1 MSRVA
6 PVLLFS
12 AALSLM
18 ASIQTKSEAQTPSG
32 IPDYF
37 FSTWTVNRDC
47 TEVHAGSGGHTIPG
61 SQFRVVRSQTADGG
75 VAYTLQTL
83 DKPGIRWSKNW
94 KSVKLEFR
102 AGTALKSIPA
112 DFECVP
118 GEEAS
123 QPFLAQSGFAVSG
136 EPYYPQEHWYGT
148 VMIHGQMHHMLIFPR
163 NVKGADSAAVLLID
177 ADAGGNLQLD
187 TDGTVI
193 VES

>member
-6 PVLLFS
+6 PVLLFT

-18 ASIQTKSEAQTPSG
+18 ASIQTKSEAQTPAG

-61 SQFRVVRSQTADGG
+61 SQFRVARARGADG
-75 VAYTLQTL
+75 ADSYTLQSI
-83 DKPGIRWSKNW
+83 DKPGLKWSKGW
-94 KSVKLEFR
+94 KNVKLEYR
-102 AGTALKSIPA
+102 AGTKLQSIPA

-123 QPFLAQSGFAVSG
+123 SPFLAQSGFAVSA
-136 EPYYPQEHWYGT
+136 EPYYGQEHWYGT
-148 VMIHGQMHHMLIFPR
+148 VQIHGQKHHLLIFPR
-163 NVKGADSAAVLLID
+163 NVKGADSAAVVLID

-187 TDGTVI
+187 TDGTII
-193 VES
+193 VED

>member
-1 MSRVA
+1 MARVA

-32 IPDYF
+32 VPDYF

-47 TEVHAGSGGHTIPG
+47 TEVHAGTGGHTIPG
-61 SQFRVVRSQTADGG
+61 SQFRVVRGQAADG
-75 VAYTLQTL
+75 VTYTLQAL
-83 DKPGIRWSKNW
+83 DKPGLKWTKGWKN
-94 KSVKLEFR
+94 VQLEYR
-102 AGTALKSIPA
+102 AGTRLQSIPA

-123 QPFLAQSGFAVSG
+123 QPFLAQSGFVVSG
-136 EPYYPQEHWYGT
+136 EPFYPQEHWYGT
-148 VMIHGQMHHMLIFPR
+148 VMIHGQKHHLLIFPR
-163 NVKGADSAAVLLID
+163 NVKGADSAAILLID

-187 TDGTVI
+187 GDGTII